1 MSVSECVKF
10 EQKLAYFMAP
20 SLLGIKCAS
29 LMSINKTEFSVLEHL
44 ERFNARAHA
53 KGLKLRLLH
62 QSCVNPA
69 LSGNLVTAAV
79 AKLASAIDFT
89 AAGICRTCQ
98 SGGSVAAA
106 FRTHPLFRGISPRN
120 RRISGLSC

>member
-53 KGLKLRLLH
+53 KGLKLR

-98 SGGSVAAA
+98 FGGSVAAA
-106 FRTHPLFRGISPRN
+106 FRTHPLFRGIPP
-120 RRISGLSC
+120 